1 MEIRNSNRET
11 IRPVYFPHT
20 YMSPAAAEAIR
31 TAFATVAAYQP
42 VAGRRTPDMQALA
55 ASGFLELLVPVPED
69 AEGLERS
76 LEELDRWGRLQQGG
90 AGLLSVFLS
99 GRSDLDPLTADGSA
113 GQIAA
118 EVRRRPVDA
127 QPAQEAVRRAAVF
140 LQLAHQVDQQSTQ
153 VSAELERCEAAHA
166 DLLDALAGEDG
177 RPARASASP
186 PAAGSLPEE
195 DLLLTARIRAWAR
208 LYLRRPCAGPVFVT
222 VSPEVV
228 RLLAEACPGLRRIER
243 SALDRMAAGPSAGGA
258 PGSADFMAQL
268 LLLAARPLP
277 AALAADAG
285 GSSGPAVYLVPDEPP
300 RRLFAR
306 LAESPAAPAADDAAG
321 WRHTV
326 IVQLD
331 RRGVPLGRS

>member
-1 MEIRNSNRET
+1 MLKTLDGNPKERRVIKP
-11 IRPVYFPHT
+11 IYFPHT
-20 YMSPAAAEAIR
+20 YLSPAAAAAIR
-31 TAFATVAAYQP
+31 SVFSSVAAYQP

-69 AEGLERS
+69 AEHLERS
-76 LEELDRWGRLQQGG
+76 LQELDRWGRLQQGG

-99 GRSDLDPLTADGSA
+99 GRPDLDPLTADGSA
-113 GQIAA
+113 AQIAS

-127 QPAQEAVRRAAVF
+127 PPAQEAILRAAVF

-153 VSAELERCEAAHA
+153 VSAELQRCEAAHA

-177 RPARASASP
+177 RSTRALASP
-186 PAAGSLPEE
+186 PAAGPLPEE
-195 DLLLTARIRAWAR
+195 DFLLTHRIRAWAR

-228 RLLAEACPGLRRIER
+228 RLLAEARPGLGRIER
-243 SALDRMAAGPSAGGA
+243 SALNRMAAGQPAA
-258 PGSADFMAQL
+258 ADFMAQL
-268 LLLAARPLP
+268 LLLAVRPLP
-277 AALAADAG
+277 DAAAADAG
-285 GSSGPAVYLVPDEPP
+285 GSGGPAVYVVPDEPP

-306 LAESPAAPAADDAAG
+306 LAGSADALAADDAAG

-331 RRGVPLGRS
+331 RRVVPLGRS